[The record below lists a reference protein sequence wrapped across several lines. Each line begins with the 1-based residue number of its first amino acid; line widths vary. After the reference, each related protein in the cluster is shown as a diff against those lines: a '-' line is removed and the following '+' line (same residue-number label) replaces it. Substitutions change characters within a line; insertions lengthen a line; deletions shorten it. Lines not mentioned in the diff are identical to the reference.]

1 LFFPFLKKVGTGME
15 SFRKA
20 RGFDVSALQAKNGL
34 DRQQMK
40 SAANGTGCH
49 LESCG
54 GPKSSR
60 VFSGPWTRSISNV
73 PGWVGAVG
81 LSVILLVFLIP
92 LWMSSP
98 AISQMTPD
106 MKEALDLHKA
116 GKVKEALD
124 LYSDVI
130 KKNPRSAEAF
140 NWRGMAYDD
149 LGQLDKALADY
160 SKAIDLN
167 PDYADAYNN
176 RGEIYRKQKKYAEA
190 MANYK
195 KAAQLEKGFAE
206 AHYNMALI
214 FELQKHYD
222 QAAAQYGLYLRLRPN
237 APDKQQV
244 AGKIQMLR
252 RQMAQARVAGRPPAP
267 GQPSAAPGKPPT
279 GPRPPAL
286 AQVKPGAKPALP
298 KFGPPGI
305 PGVQQ
310 GPNVLEIPGLG
321 PIQIPTDPAKLQKL
335 AAQFNVASTIMSALW
350 YIFVAV
356 MLYLIATKTGTSLA
370 WLAFIPI
377 ANIVLAVRIARKPLW
392 WLLLIFFLP
401 VLAAVPAFLL
411 FVDPT
416 GGIIVSVLSV
426 AILLAWL
433 IVLLLIAIGIAR
445 ARRKSVIWGI
455 LLFIPCLNV
464 IALAYLGL
472 SR

>member
-1 LFFPFLKKVGTGME
+1 ME
-15 SFRKA
+15 SSRKA
-20 RGFDVSALQAKNGL
+20 RGFDVSAPQAKNGL

-60 VFSGPWTRSISNV
+60 VSSAPWPRSISNV
-73 PGWVGAVG
+73 SGWVGAVG
-81 LSVILLVFLIP
+81 FSVILLVFLIP
-92 LWMSSP
+92 LCMSSP

-160 SKAIDLN
+160 NKAIELN

-190 MANYK
+190 LVNYK

-206 AHYNMALI
+206 AHYNIALI
-214 FELQKHYD
+214 LELQKQND

-244 AGKIQMLR
+244 AAKIQMLR
-252 RQMAQARVAGRPPAP
+252 KAMAQARVAGQPPAP
-267 GQPSAAPGKPPT
+267 GQPAAPGKPPT

-298 KFGPPGI
+298 KFGPPGMPGVPHPPNIDLGI
-305 PGVQQ
+305 PGV
-310 GPNVLEIPGLG
+310 PPLPF
-321 PIQIPTDPAKLQKL
+321 PTDINKL
-335 AAQFNVASTIMSALW
+335 AAQFSTASTIVTGLW
-350 YIFVAV
+350 YIFLAV

-377 ANIVLAVRIARKPLW
+377 ANIILMVKIARKPMW
-392 WLLLIFFLP
+392 WLVLLFLP
-401 VLAAVPAFLL
+401 VVTPLLALVAFA
-411 FVDPT
+411 DPT
-416 GGIIVSVLSV
+416 GGIIVGVLAV
-426 AILLAWL
+426 AIVLVTIVAWL
-433 IVLLLIAIGIAR
+433 LLSIGIAR

-455 LLFIPCLNV
+455 LLFIPCTNP